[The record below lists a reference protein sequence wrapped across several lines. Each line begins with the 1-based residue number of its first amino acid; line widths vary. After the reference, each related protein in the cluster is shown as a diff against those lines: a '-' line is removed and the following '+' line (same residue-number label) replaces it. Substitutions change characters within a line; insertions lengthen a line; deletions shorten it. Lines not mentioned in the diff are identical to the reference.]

1 MNLQKNLP
9 DIVCPERLAK
19 IIREQGPALITSDRF
34 QTLVTTNIGKM
45 PEEETRS
52 RLFLLMRQ
60 TVGFNT

>member
-1 MNLQKNLP
+1 MNLQKSLP

-19 IIREQGPALITSDRF
+19 IIREQGPAAMTSDRF
-34 QTLVTTNIGKM
+34 HSLLTTNIRKM

-60 TVGFNT
+60 TAGFNT